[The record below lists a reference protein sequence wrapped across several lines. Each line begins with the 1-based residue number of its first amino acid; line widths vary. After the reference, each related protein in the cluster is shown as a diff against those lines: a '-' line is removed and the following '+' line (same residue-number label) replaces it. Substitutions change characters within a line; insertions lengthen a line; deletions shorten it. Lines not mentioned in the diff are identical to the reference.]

1 MHTPHTVARPAAPVE
16 ARLDRKLAAY
26 AAAAAAAGIGLLA
39 APKTANAE
47 VVYTP
52 ANVAVKIVGGT
63 LALDLDNDGNPDFV
77 IELITCARSNCLVVN
92 PWVEGNGIK
101 GLNGRASAAS
111 YGAAIG
117 PQGRFLTQFRKGSS
131 WSRSYVGFMVNAGA
145 YGSGSWSGGAW
156 ANSTNR
162 YMGFKFL
169 IDGKVHYGW
178 ARLSVRVMRNKL
190 RLTGYAY
197 ETIPNHQILAGQ
209 TSGLSASTFA
219 PADRLAPAPEP
230 ASLGLLARG
239 FDALAIW
246 RRDENDE
253 VAQTR

>member
-1 MHTPHTVARPAAPVE
+1 VQ
-16 ARLDRKLAAY
+16 ARLDRKLVAY
-26 AAAAAAAGIGLLA
+26 AAAATAAGIGLLA

-52 ANVAVKIVGGT
+52 ANVAVKIAGGM

-77 IELITCARSNCLVVN
+77 VELITCGFRSNCLVVN
-92 PWVEGNGIK
+92 PWLEGNGIR
-101 GLNGRASAAS
+101 GFNGRASAAS

-117 PQGRFLTQFRKGSS
+117 PQGRFLTQFRKFGS

-145 YGSGSWSGGAW
+145 YGSGSWSGGPW

-162 YMGFKFL
+162 YLGLKFL

-178 ARLSVRVMRNKL
+178 ARMSVRVLRNKVL
-190 RLTGYAY
+190 LTGYAY
-197 ETIPNHQILAGQ
+197 ETIPNHQILAGH
-209 TSGLSASTFA
+209 TSGLSASN
-219 PADRLAPAPEP
+219 PAPNDRIAPSRQP

-239 FDALAIW
+239 TDALAIW
-246 RRDENDE
+246 RREDTEE
-253 VAQTR
+253 VMNTR

>member
-1 MHTPHTVARPAAPVE
+1 MNAPQTAARSATPVQS
-16 ARLDRKLAAY
+16 RLDRRLVAY
-26 AAAAAAAGIGLLA
+26 ATAATAAGIGLLA
-39 APKTANAE
+39 APNTTNAE

-77 IELITCARSNCLVVN
+77 VELITCARSNCLVVN
-92 PWVEGNGIK
+92 PWIEGNGIK
-101 GLNGRASAAS
+101 GFNGRASAAS

-117 PQGRFLTQFRKGSS
+117 PQGRFLTQFRRGTS

-162 YMGFKFL
+162 YMGLKFL
-169 IDGKVHYGW
+169 IAGKVHYGW

-197 ETIPNHQILAGQ
+197 ETIPNHRILAGQ
-209 TSGLSASTFA
+209 TSGLSSSTLV
-219 PADRLAPAPEP
+219 PADRLTPAPGP

-239 FDALAIW
+239 SDALAIW
-246 RRDENDE
+246 HREESDE
-253 VAQTR
+253 VTNAR